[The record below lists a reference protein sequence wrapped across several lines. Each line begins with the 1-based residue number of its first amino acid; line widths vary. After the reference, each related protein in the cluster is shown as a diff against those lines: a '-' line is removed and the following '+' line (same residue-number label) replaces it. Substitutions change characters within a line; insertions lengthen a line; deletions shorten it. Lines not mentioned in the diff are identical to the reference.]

1 MSIITYK
8 GYTGKIEVDIES
20 AILHG
25 RILDINDVIT
35 FRGKT
40 IEEATQDFEDGV
52 DDYLEFCAESGK
64 DPDKPYSGKLPFR
77 TTPDRHKLIH
87 LAATKVGK
95 SINAWMDEVL
105 TQEAKQIINI
115 N

>member
-8 GYTGKIEVDIES
+8 RYTGKVEVDIEF
-20 AILHG
+20 ATLHG

-35 FRGKT
+35 FQGKT
-40 IEEATQDFEDGV
+40 IEDVTQDFQDSV
-52 DDYLEFCAESGK
+52 DDYLEFCTEIGK
-64 DPDKPYSGKLPFR
+64 APEKPYSGKLPFR
-77 TTPDRHKLIH
+77 TTPDHHKLIH
-87 LAATKVGK
+87 IAATKVGK

>member
-20 AILHG
+20 STLHG
-25 RILDINDVIT
+25 QILDISDVIT
-35 FRGKT
+35 FQGKT
-40 IEEATQDFEDGV
+40 IAEVTQDFQDGV
-52 DDYLEFCAESGK
+52 DEYLDFCAEVGK
-64 DPDKPYSGKLPFR
+64 IPDKPYSGKLPFR
-77 TTPDRHKLIH
+77 TTPDHHRLIH
-87 LAATKVGK
+87 IAATKVGK

-105 TQEAKQIINI
+105 TQEAKEIIGI